1 MAITAAMVKD
11 LRERTGAGM
20 MECKKALTEVD
31 GDLDAAAEAL
41 RKKGAASAD
50 KKAGRIA
57 AEGVIT
63 AYLSDDGK
71 VATLVEVN
79 CETDF
84 VAKGDD
90 FAAFSEN
97 VAVCVANSN
106 PGDIDQLLDQPLTDS
121 GQTVE
126 EARHALVGK
135 LGENIS
141 IRRFAAYSTD
151 GDSILSRY
159 LHGTRIGV
167 LIEVSGG
174 RKDLGHD
181 LAMHIAALKPM
192 CVNEDEVPK
201 DLLAKEREIYSAQ
214 AEDSGK
220 PENIVTKIVEGRVQ
234 KYLKE
239 ITLLG
244 QAFVKD
250 TEQSVAQLLDS
261 EGAKVHRFVRYE
273 VGEGI
278 VRKSDDFVAEV
289 MAQAKGQ

>member
-20 MECKKALTEVD
+20 MECKKALTEVA
-31 GDLDAAAEAL
+31 GDLDAAIELL

-50 KKAGRIA
+50 KKSGRIA
-57 AEGVIT
+57 AEGVIS

-79 CETDF
+79 SETDF
-84 VAKGDD
+84 VAKADN
-90 FAAFSEN
+90 FIAYAEN
-97 VAVCVANSN
+97 VAVCIANSN
-106 PGDIDQLLDQPLTDS
+106 PADVDELLQQPLTDS
-121 GQTVE
+121 GETVE
-126 EARHALVGK
+126 QARHSLIAK
-135 LGENIS
+135 LGENIG
-141 IRRFAAYSTD
+141 IRRFTTYSTD
-151 GDSILSRY
+151 GDSVLSCY

-167 LIEVSGG
+167 LVEVSGG
-174 RKDLGHD
+174 REDLGRD

-192 CVNEDEVPK
+192 CLDEEGVSEQV
-201 DLLAKEREIYSAQ
+201 LAKEREIYTAQ
-214 AEDSGK
+214 ANDSGK
-220 PENIVTKIVEGRVQ
+220 PANIVEKIVEGRVQ

-250 TEQSVAQLLDS
+250 TDQSVAELLNS
-261 EGAKVHRFVRYE
+261 EKAQVHRFARYE

-278 VRKSDDFVAEV
+278 ERKSEDFVAEV
-289 MAQAKGQ
+289 MAQAKVQ

>member
-31 GDLDAAAEAL
+31 GDIEAAVESL

-50 KKAGRIA
+50 KKSGRIA
-57 AEGVIT
+57 AEGVT
-63 AYLSDDGK
+63 SAYLSDDGK

-79 CETDF
+79 SETDF
-84 VAKGDD
+84 VAKADD
-90 FAAFSEN
+90 FVAYSAN

-106 PGDIDQLLDQPLTDS
+106 PADLDELLQQPLTES
-121 GQTVE
+121 GESVEQT
-126 EARHALVGK
+126 RHNLIGK
-135 LGENIS
+135 LGENIG
-141 IRRFAAYSTD
+141 IRRLTIFRTD
-151 GDSILSRY
+151 GDSALSIY

-167 LIEVSGG
+167 LVEVSGG
-174 RKDLGHD
+174 SEDLGRN

-192 CVNEDEVPK
+192 CVDASGVPEEV
-201 DLLAKEREIYSAQ
+201 LAKEREIFTAQ
-214 AEDSGK
+214 ANDSGK
-220 PENIVTKIVEGRVQ
+220 PANIVEKIVEGRVQ

-239 ITLLG
+239 ITLMG
-244 QAFVKD
+244 QPYVKD
-250 TEQSVAQLLDS
+250 SDQTVAELLDK
-261 EGAKVHRFVRYE
+261 EDAKVHRFVRYE

-278 VRKSDDFVAEV
+278 ERKSEDFVAEV